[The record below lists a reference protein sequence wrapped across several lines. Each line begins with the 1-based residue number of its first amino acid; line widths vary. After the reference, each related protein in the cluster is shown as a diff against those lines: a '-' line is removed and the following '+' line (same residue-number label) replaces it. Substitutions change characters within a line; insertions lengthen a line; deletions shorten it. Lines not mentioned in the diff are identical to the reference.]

1 MLEAP
6 TMYRDGDPANEIFD
20 RLRAAFHSFLR
31 MTPDCRFEG
40 EIARETRLRD
50 IGDSIAVLGFIMEIE
65 AEFGIEIDD
74 DDDIDEFDTVGDIE
88 RFLDPAVSR

>member
-6 TMYRDGDPANEIFD
+6 TMYRDGDPAEEIFD

-40 EIARETRLRD
+40 EIARETPLRD
-50 IGDSIAVLGFIMEIE
+50 IGDSLQLVSFAMEIE
-65 AEFGIEIDD
+65 CEFGIQIDD
-74 DDDIDEFDTVGDIE
+74 DDLEKFETIADVA
-88 RFLDPAVSR
+88 RFLDLEINP

>member
-6 TMYRDGDPANEIFD
+6 TMYRDGDPAEETFD

-31 MTPDCRFEG
+31 STPECQFEG
-40 EIARETRLRD
+40 EIARDTRFRD
-50 IGDSIAVLGFIMEIE
+50 IGDSIVTLGFVMEIE

-74 DDDIDEFDTVGDIE
+74 DDIEEFDTIADIE
-88 RFLDPAVSR
+88 QFLGGRQ